1 MTLRA
6 AIIGCGRPWKSDGA
20 TGFGM
25 SHAHAFALKKAGVE
39 LVAAADISEEN
50 ARAFQ
55 ETHGVEKT
63 YSDYHEMLASEKF
76 DWVSICTWPHVH
88 ADMVVAAAESGA
100 RAIHCEKPMATNYG
114 DAKRMVAACQES
126 GSQLTFNHQR
136 RFGAPFQK
144 ARELVQNG
152 AIGELKRMEA
162 RCGDLFDWGTHW
174 IDMMFFFNAQTPVEW
189 VIGQIDLRGAHKAFG
204 APMEG
209 SGISHFG
216 FQNGVDATLLAIGD
230 KKGHPDHRLI
240 GTQGMIEVGVNSEL
254 DLRMMNETQ
263 AGWQNFEE
271 KGIHGGNHIDMSI
284 ADGVE
289 ALQNG
294 RTPLLSGDNALQ
306 ATEVIFATY
315 ESARRGGRIEL
326 PLDIEDSPL
335 QAMLDAAGITL

>member
-1 MTLRA
+1 MALRA
-6 AIIGCGRPWKSDGA
+6 AIIGCGRPWKSDGS

-25 SHAHAFALKKAGVE
+25 SHAHAQALKKVGVE

-76 DWVSICTWPHVH
+76 DWVSICTWPHLH
-88 ADMVVAAAESGA
+88 ADMVVAAAQSGA
-100 RAIHCEKPMATNYG
+100 RAIHCEKPMATTYG
-114 DAKRMVAACQES
+114 DAKRMVEACKTS

-152 AIGELKRMEA
+152 AIGELRRMEA

-174 IDMMFFFNAQTPVEW
+174 IDMMFFFNQETPVEW
-189 VIGQIDLRGAHKAFG
+189 VIGQIDLRGARRTFG

-209 SGISHFG
+209 AGLSHFH
-216 FQNGVDATLLAIGD
+216 FQNGVDATLIAIGD
-230 KKGHPDHRLI
+230 SKGHPSHRLL
-240 GTQGMIEVGVNSEL
+240 GTQGMIEVGVDGEL
-254 DLRMMNETQ
+254 DLRMMNEEK
-263 AGWQNFEE
+263 AGWQNFSE
-271 KGIHGGNHIDMSI
+271 KGIHGNNHIDMAI
-284 ADGVE
+284 ADGVD
-289 ALQNG
+289 ALQNN
-294 RTPLLSGDNALQ
+294 RTPLLSGDYALQ
-306 ATEVIFATY
+306 TTEVIFATY
-315 ESARRGGRIEL
+315 ESARRGGRIDL